1 MKDYFSP
8 QKQGG
13 QINSLIA
20 NQDSLA
26 IVYAVEQ
33 IYNKDIFDF
42 GINIS
47 NFSIQCETD
56 DDLCIVNTENKIYI
70 QLKTANITKK
80 QFFEIMDRFLENYNS
95 QSGSQGRESFF
106 VIATFSEFKI
116 DGKNI
121 VQNVK
126 ATLRKMRL
134 KRN

>member
-80 QFFEIMDRFLENYNS
+80 QFF
-95 QSGSQGRESFF
+95 
-106 VIATFSEFKI
+106 
-116 DGKNI
+116 
-121 VQNVK
+121 
-126 ATLRKMRL
+126 
-134 KRN
+134 